1 MPKTIS
7 KALEQRLLRS
17 KEFLQALEDLH
28 HMSGLEVVYVG
39 SLGREK
45 LRVPRQATTILRR
58 LEHAVSTLADARQEA
73 RQARLVHANTISPFP
88 WVEVIHPIRI
98 EEEPI
103 GYLVISAWRPAASAE
118 EALRDLWLSW
128 VRAGEALPWKDLDAA
143 WRALPAATPA
153 QLDAWER
160 HLKRI
165 AEEMLRKL
173 EHPKGSQ
180 LLPDHLPPLIRQ
192 ACQEVQNTFRE
203 SVTLTRTARTCGV
216 SPEHLSRPFHQSTG
230 LRFREY
236 VTETRIQEGCHELA
250 STSDAIGD
258 VAERNG
264 FSTLSRFN
272 RAFREST
279 GMTPREWRKRQF
291 RKPRSS

>member
-7 KALEQRLLRS
+7 KALEQRLMRS

-45 LRVPRQATTILRR
+45 LRVPRRPTTILRR
-58 LEHAVSTLADARQEA
+58 LEHDVPILAEARQEA
-73 RQARLVHANTISPFP
+73 RQACLVDADSMSPFP

-98 EEEPI
+98 EEEPV
-103 GYLVISAWRPAASAE
+103 GYLVLSAWRPSASPDE
-118 EALRDLWLSW
+118 ELRDLWLSW
-128 VRAGEALPWKDLDAA
+128 VRAGEALPWKGLEAA
-143 WRALPAATPA
+143 WRALPAANPD
-153 QLDAWER
+153 QLDAWKR
-160 HLKRI
+160 QVKRI
-165 AEEMLRKL
+165 AEETLRKL
-173 EHPKGSQ
+173 EYPNGSQ

-192 ACQEVQNTFRE
+192 ACQNVQNSFRE
-203 SVTLTRTARTCGV
+203 PVTLTRTARACGV
-216 SPEHLSRPFHQSTG
+216 SPEHLSRTFHQTTG

-236 VTETRIQEGCHELA
+236 VTETRIQEVCHELA
-250 STSDAIGD
+250 ATPDAIGD

-264 FSTLSRFN
+264 FPTLSRFN

-279 GMTPREWRKRQF
+279 GMPPREWRKRQF
-291 RKPRSS
+291 RKQR